1 MFGFESDSTLLFL
14 AAAFCALCYLAI
26 CARPGKS
33 WLKTVLKTASVA
45 LLAVIA
51 FLSADLM
58 LLAAALM
65 ACAIGDFFL
74 SRDDDEALLTGVGA
88 FAIGHLAYAV
98 LFFIHPR
105 ADFIRLEAGWPLVAA
120 LLLVGAVMIVVLF
133 RRAGSLRWAVLF
145 YVPIILLMGIM
156 AIGIPMEGALAL
168 ILPAALLF
176 IFSDFV
182 LAQEMFVLDDR
193 HRLRRYTPYVVWTS
207 YWSAQAMFLIGL
219 ASGV

>member
-45 LLAVIA
+45 LLAAIA
-51 FLSADLM
+51 FLAGELM
-58 LLAAALM
+58 LLAAALT

-74 SRDDDEALLTGVGA
+74 SRDEDEAFLTGVGA
-88 FAIGHLAYAV
+88 FAIGHLAYAA
-98 LFFIHPR
+98 LFYIHPS
-105 ADFIRLEAGWPLVAA
+105 ADLTRLEAGWPLVAA
-120 LLLVGAVMIVVLF
+120 LLLLGVVMIVVLF
-133 RRAGSLRWAVLF
+133 RRAGPLRWTVVV
-145 YVPIILLMGIM
+145 YVPVILLMGIM
-156 AIGIPMEGALAL
+156 AIGIPMEGGLAL

-182 LAQEMFVLDDR
+182 LAQEMFVLDDG
-193 HRLRRYTPYVVWTS
+193 HRLRRVTPYAVWAS
-207 YWSAQAMFLIGL
+207 YWSAQALFLLGL
-219 ASGV
+219 STGA